1 MTVENAQTLNG
12 FRFKMSSD
20 RQCYILIPNED
31 DKYLNPKRYTNAGW
45 QLIEGH
51 KPIIFRDVG
60 FRVP

>member
-1 MTVENAQTLNG
+1 
-12 FRFKMSSD
+12 MSSD